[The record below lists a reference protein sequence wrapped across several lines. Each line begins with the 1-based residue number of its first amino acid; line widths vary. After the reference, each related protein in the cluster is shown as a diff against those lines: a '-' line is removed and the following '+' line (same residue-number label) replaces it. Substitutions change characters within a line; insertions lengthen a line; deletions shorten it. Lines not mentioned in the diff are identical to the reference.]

1 MKKLYTKKTSA
12 NTKSIQLFVFAVLL
26 LSVIFKGYSQ
36 VRVPFAPRTATNSP
50 LQTVYSV
57 KGDFTMIGNTNL
69 TLVNYSNNGS
79 NFADMRYVD
88 VDSDL
93 NTWNSSSSTLNF
105 SKENNA
111 IPECS

>member
-1 MKKLYTKKTSA
+1 MKKLYTKKTFA
-12 NTKSIQLFVFAVLL
+12 NTISLQLLVFAVLL
-26 LSVIFKGYSQ
+26 LSTIFEGYSQ
-36 VRVPFAPRTATNSP
+36 VRVPFAPRTSTNTP
-50 LQTVYSV
+50 VQTVYNV

-69 TLVNYSNNGS
+69 TLVNYSNNGG
-79 NFADMRYVD
+79 NNADMRYVD

-111 IPECS
+111 IP